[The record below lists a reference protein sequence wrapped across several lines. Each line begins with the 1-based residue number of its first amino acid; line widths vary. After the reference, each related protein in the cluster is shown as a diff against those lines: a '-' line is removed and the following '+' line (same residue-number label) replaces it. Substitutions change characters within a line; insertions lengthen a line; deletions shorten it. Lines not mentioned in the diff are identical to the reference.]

1 MTLARHFCHGVFV
14 VFPRRLA
21 LAISATLLLAP
32 ALPAGGTAVSA
43 SERDVALWVLRE
55 GGRVLLAGASEYT
68 SDPFDLP
75 SGDLHVAG
83 VDMHGTVV
91 DPKELAPLARL
102 TDVREM
108 FIPARVWSPVSDVKS
123 PYSDEMFDYFA
134 GLKHLE
140 TFQAG
145 LTTLAWLDL
154 WDKGLERMAPLTG
167 LKDLR
172 VALSTMKDPKCLTSF
187 VNLEFLDLDD
197 TYVTDQ
203 TMTAL
208 AGMKNLRRLT
218 MVGTLVTDEGIK
230 YLQDLTRLEVLN
242 LYGVKLTDKGV
253 DYLRKLT
260 HLEELNLLGAQI
272 TDESAPILSQ
282 FQDLREL
289 NLYRSRMTNAGLA
302 KLQALPKL
310 ELLDVRY
317 TGVNS
322 SGVEAMRAARP
333 APGVIRH
340 AQ

>member
-1 MTLARHFCHGVFV
+1 
-14 VFPRRLA
+14 
-21 LAISATLLLAP
+21 
-32 ALPAGGTAVSA
+32 
-43 SERDVALWVLRE
+43 
-55 GGRVLLAGASEYT
+55 
-68 SDPFDLP
+68 
-75 SGDLHVAG
+75 
-83 VDMHGTVV
+83 
-91 DPKELAPLARL
+91 
-102 TDVREM
+102 
-108 FIPARVWSPVSDVKS
+108 
-123 PYSDEMFDYFA
+123 MFDYFA

-140 TFQAG
+140 KFQAG

-172 VALSTMKDPKCLTSF
+172 VALSTMKDPKCVASF

-230 YLQDLTRLEVLN
+230 YLQDLTQIEVLN
-242 LYGVKLTDKGV
+242 LYGVKITDKGV

-260 HLEELNLLGAQI
+260 HLKELNLLGAQI
-272 TDESAPILSQ
+272 TDESAPVLSQ
-282 FQDLREL
+282 FHDLREL
-289 NLYRSRMTNAGLA
+289 NVYRSRMTNAGLA

-322 SGVEAMRAARP
+322 SGAEAMRAARP
-333 APGVIRH
+333 DCKVIFVSNAPAGTPGARQRAAQRREPKSHCGVGPISGRRSADLERRYPIH
-340 AQ
+340 LACPDPLYRC